1 MKIIS
6 IAAVTAGGKTTIVNE
21 IKKQVKNVMTLHF
34 DDYAFEGEVDDFY
47 GWGKNGANYNVWNL
61 SPLINDICKIKDS
74 IQKREKAHIGKKI
87 FGTVFFII
95 VFSAVAYF
103 SGYRDFKSTFFHG
116 FILFLVVNLFDLFV
130 LDMGIF
136 CHSKKLRIP
145 GTEDMKKEYKYYFF
159 HAKGAFIGTLL
170 GVVIALASAGI
181 IKIIL

>member
-47 GWGKNGANYNVWNL
+47 GWVKNGANYNVWNL

-87 FGTVFFII
+87 FGIVFFII

-103 SGYRDFKSTFFHG
+103 FWIQRF
-116 FILFLVVNLFDLFV
+116 
-130 LDMGIF
+130 
-136 CHSKKLRIP
+136 
-145 GTEDMKKEYKYYFF
+145 
-159 HAKGAFIGTLL
+159 
-170 GVVIALASAGI
+170 
-181 IKIIL
+181 